1 MTRVL
6 AVRLDS
12 DGDVLLTGPAVRA
25 LATTGTV
32 DVLAS
37 AQGRRAA
44 ALLPGVADVLTFDA
58 PWSGYRPPPVDP
70 AAVAGTVAL
79 LAERA
84 YDRAVVFTS
93 FHQSPLP
100 TALLLR
106 LAGVGH
112 VAATSVDYPGSLL
125 DVRHARPDGLHEV
138 EAALD
143 LARAAGGALPD
154 GDDGRLA
161 VRGPLPDATGLVPGL
176 PYVVLHP
183 GASVPARAPL
193 PGNAAAVAGAL
204 ADAGWAV
211 VVTGGRG
218 ERELTAR
225 VADGAARAAGATPVP
240 GDPGTVVDLG
250 GRTDLPT
257 LAAVLAG
264 AAAVVVGNTGP
275 AHLAAAVGTPVVS
288 LFSPVV
294 PADRW
299 APYGVPTV
307 LLGDQ
312 AAPCAGSRARDCPV
326 AGHPCLAVDPARV
339 VVAVEALAAADADPP
354 RSAPVRR
361 PGAHRARPD
370 QEVPA

>member
-1 MTRVL
+1 VSRVL

-25 LATTGTV
+25 LGVLGPV

-37 AQGRRAA
+37 PQGARAA
-44 ALLPGVADVLTFDA
+44 ALLPGVDEVLTFDA
-58 PWSGYRPPPVDP
+58 PWSGYRPAVFDQ
-70 AAVAGTVAL
+70 AAVAQVVGAVADRRY
-79 LAERA
+79 A
-84 YDRAVVFTS
+84 RAVVFTS
-93 FHQSPLP
+93 AHQSPLP

-106 LAGVGH
+106 MAGVQH
-112 VAATSVDYPGSLL
+112 VAATSEDYPGSLL
-125 DVRHARPDGLHEV
+125 DVRHRRPAGLHEA

-143 LARAAGGALPD
+143 LAHAAGGHLPA

-161 VRGPLPDATGLVPGL
+161 VRRPLPRTGDLVPDG

-183 GASVPARAPL
+183 GASVPARAPRPEDAHAL
-193 PGNAAAVAGAL
+193 AAALAGA
-204 ADAGWAV
+204 GWPV
-211 VVTGGRG
+211 VVTGGPLERG
-218 ERELTAR
+218 LTAH
-225 VADGAARAAGATPVP
+225 VCGDVP
-240 GDPGTVVDLG
+240 GVVDLG

-264 AAAVVVGNTGP
+264 AAVVVVGNTGP

-288 LFSPVV
+288 LFAPVV

-312 AAPCAGSRARDCPV
+312 AAACAGSRARECPV
-326 AGHPCLAVDPARV
+326 AGHPCLAGTGPAE
-339 VVAVEALAAADADPP
+339 VVAAVDRLTA
-354 RSAPVRR
+354 
-361 PGAHRARPD
+361 GARAG
-370 QEVPA
+370 VPA